1 MRNVYAR
8 VRQKVNLILHVNH
21 DDKKVDVQDEGGGD
35 LDLVKKRTKTYGK
48 LQQQTSSTYF
58 ARSSCTTVFFSLSSR
73 ASVHLL

>member
-35 LDLVKKRTKTYGK
+35 LDLVKKRTKT
-48 LQQQTSSTYF
+48 
-58 ARSSCTTVFFSLSSR
+58 
-73 ASVHLL
+73 